1 MDRREHINDLVVSRI
16 DYKNKYISDNN
27 DLELIV
33 MEILR
38 LEREVENDINKLLNK
53 KTRS

>member
-1 MDRREHINDLVVSRI
+1 MDRRGYINNLVASRI

-38 LEREVENDINKLLNK
+38 LEREVENDINKLLK
-53 KTRS
+53 KRRG